1 MNIGAIIRQTGLKAT
16 LQRKTVYE
24 AMIKLQHSSIDNII
38 AMVQQQNPGITISTI
53 YRILDSFCATGLL
66 SKMNHP
72 NGKCCYDITPSEH
85 HHVFANNEI
94 IDYIDTELT
103 ELVKNHLKDNLK
115 HFDVEKIS
123 IQIVAKNK

>member
-1 MNIGAIIRQTGLKAT
+1 MNIGAIIRKTGLKAT

-24 AMIKLQHSSIDNII
+24 AMIKLHHSSIDNII
-38 AMVQQQNPGITISTI
+38 AMVQQQNSGITISTI
-53 YRILDSFCATGLL
+53 YRILDSFCTTGLL
-66 SKMNHP
+66 SKINHP
-72 NGKCCYDITPSEH
+72 NGKSYYDITPSEH

-115 HFDVEKIS
+115 HLDVEKIS